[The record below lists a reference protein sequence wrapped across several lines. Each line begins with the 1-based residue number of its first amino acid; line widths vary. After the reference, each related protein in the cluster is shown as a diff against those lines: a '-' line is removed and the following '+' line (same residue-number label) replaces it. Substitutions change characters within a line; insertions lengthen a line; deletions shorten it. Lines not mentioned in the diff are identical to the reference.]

1 MKLDREID
9 VLHAQYLRTNNA
21 NTSRSRIL
29 FARGKR
35 DKMSAFHKLHTD
47 DHEQAPENLQINT
60 YLAAKGSKYHHER
73 QEKSITEE
81 KEERQR

>member
-1 MKLDREID
+1 
-9 VLHAQYLRTNNA
+9 
-21 NTSRSRIL
+21 
-29 FARGKR
+29 
-35 DKMSAFHKLHTD
+35 MSAFHKLHTD
-47 DHEQAPENLQINT
+47 DHEQAPENLEINT